1 MKIKRYEAR
10 DINAAVQMVKS
21 ELGPEAIILSTKRLR
36 KGSGLLGGTG
46 KSMVEVVA
54 AIDYEPREPMV
65 NTAFLPEKRSAD
77 YLPGPVNNKL
87 ITSQLPEVS
96 ALRAEV
102 AGLKRMIQT
111 AVGPRPEMRHGGQA
125 GLSAVPAQAG
135 GPLNQ
140 AVDTLTAYLESIGLE
155 SALVCSL
162 LEGAGLDGRAD
173 PAESSARLRD
183 IITGRLLDQIVL
195 GRWDEEK
202 ANRPCVWA
210 FIGPTGVGKT
220 TTCAKLAAHF
230 ALKEKKRVALISA
243 DNYRIAA
250 SEQLKT
256 YAQILGVPF
265 MAVFKD
271 QDLSRAINRNQD
283 KDIILI
289 DTAGRSPH
297 HEEHMQEM
305 ARYIYAHP
313 AIEGQLVVSATT
325 QNGVIEDIL
334 AKYLA
339 LSVTGCIFSKI
350 DESRFYG
357 PIFNQAVRF
366 KSPIFYFT
374 TGQRVPEDIETATR
388 KRLIDLLWSELHEGV

>member
-10 DINAAVQMVKS
+10 DINTALQMVKS
-21 ELGPEAIILSTKRLR
+21 ELGPEAIILSTKRVR
-36 KGSGLLGGTG
+36 KGNGLLGGTG
-46 KSMVEVVA
+46 KSRVEVVA
-54 AIDYEPREPMV
+54 AIDYEPRETMV
-65 NTAFLPEKRSAD
+65 NTGSLPEKRSVD
-77 YLPGPVNNKL
+77 YLPGPVNNQL
-87 ITSQLPEVS
+87 VNSQLPEVS

-102 AGLKRMIQT
+102 ASLKRMIQT
-111 AVGPRPEMRHGGQA
+111 AVRPRKA
-125 GLSAVPAQAG
+125 D

-162 LEGAGLDGRAD
+162 LEGVVLDGGAD
-173 PAESSARLRD
+173 PAASSDRLRD
-183 IITGRLLDQIVL
+183 IVTGRLLDQIIL
-195 GRWDEEK
+195 GRWDAEEV
-202 ANRPCVWA
+202 NRPGVWA

-230 ALKEKKRVALISA
+230 ALKEKKRVVLISA
-243 DNYRIAA
+243 DNYRVAA

-256 YAQILGVPF
+256 YAHILGVPF

-271 QDLSRAINRNQD
+271 QDLSQAINRNQD

-313 AIEGQLVVSATT
+313 AIEGHLVVSATT
-325 QNGVIEDIL
+325 QNGVLEDIL
-334 AKYLA
+334 AKYLP
-339 LSVTGCIFSKI
+339 LSVKGCIFSKI

-366 KSPIFYFT
+366 KTPIFYFT
-374 TGQRVPEDIETATR
+374 TGQRVPEDIEAATR
-388 KRLIDLLWSELHEGV
+388 KRLTHLLWSELR

>member
-10 DINAAVQMVKS
+10 DINAAVQMIKS

-36 KGSGLLGGTG
+36 KGNGLLGGTG

-65 NTAFLPEKRSAD
+65 NTGSLPEKRSAD
-77 YLPGPVNNKL
+77 SLPRPINNQL
-87 ITSQLPEVS
+87 INSQLPEVS

-111 AVGPRPEMRHGGQA
+111 AVRPRKE
-125 GLSAVPAQAG
+125 G

-140 AVDTLTAYLESIGLE
+140 AVDTLAAYLESIGLE
-155 SALVCSL
+155 SSLVCSL
-162 LEGAGLDGRAD
+162 LEGAALDGGAD
-173 PAESSARLRD
+173 LAESSVRLRD
-183 IITGRLLDQIVL
+183 IVTERLMDQITL
-195 GRWDEEK
+195 GRRDEEK
-202 ANRPCVWA
+202 ANRPEVWA

-220 TTCAKLAAHF
+220 TTCAKLSAHF

-256 YAQILGVPF
+256 YAHILGVPF
-265 MAVFKD
+265 TTVFKD
-271 QDLSRAINRNQD
+271 QDLSRAIDRNQD

-297 HEEHMQEM
+297 QEEHMQEM

-313 AIEGQLVVSATT
+313 AIEGHLVVSATT

-334 AKYLA
+334 TKYLA
-339 LSVTGCIFSKI
+339 LSVRGCIFSKI

-366 KSPIFYFT
+366 KVPIFYFT
-374 TGQRVPEDIETATR
+374 TGQRVPEDIEAATR
-388 KRLIDLLWSELHEGV
+388 KRLIHLLWSELREGV